1 MPPQYDICLSR
12 TRHLPL
18 MPYSRRTSPLAV
30 TARLTARLTWACF
43 VDGQLAALHFDIL
56 EPCDGG
62 LGLTSIGHL
71 HKPEAAWAARLTV
84 GDEID
89 TPYSAIGF
97 KEFPYVLWLRGKG
110 NIAHKNLHTSSL
122 PMRGTHVPTRRP
134 NTAEVAGNSL
144 EASHRLPPHQGV
156 RREARWQ
163 RMATQADW
171 SSLALKNARRNNN
184 ST

>member
-56 EPCDGG
+56 EPCNGG
-62 LGLTSIGHL
+62 LGLTGIGHL
-71 HKPEAAWAARLTV
+71 HKPEAAWPARLTV

-89 TPYSAIGF
+89 TPHSTIGF
-97 KEFPYVLWLRGKG
+97 EELPYILWICGKR
-110 NIAHKNLHTSSL
+110 NIADKNLHTSSL
-122 PMRGTHVPTRRP
+122 PKRGTHVPTRRP

-144 EASHRLPPHQGV
+144 GASRRLPPPPGV
-156 RREARWQ
+156 RREARSQ

-171 SSLALKNARRNNN
+171 PSLALKSVRRNNN